1 MEIKGTLQPRDIKS
15 AVWLN
20 IGLRTPFGLTG
31 SIFVLIFYALMV
43 WATFFGPSPEQSSS
57 RRWFVVLP
65 GLLLCYVFLRLPS
78 AAVRNYRRRKA
89 MQCEFRLTVSD
100 KGLEFRNE
108 KGYMTLL
115 WSDYHNWQESNA
127 LYLLSPTD
135 GMFSGV
141 IPKRFFQSQSDVDAF
156 REILKANVAER

>member
-1 MEIKGTLQPRDIKS
+1 MEIKGTLQPRDIKI

-31 SIFVLIFYALMV
+31 SIFVLAFYALMV
-43 WATFFGPSPEQSSS
+43 WATFFGPSSQRSSLPG
-57 RRWFVVLP
+57 WEVVLP
-65 GLLLCYVFLRLPS
+65 GVLLCYFFLRLPS
-78 AAVRNYRRRKA
+78 GALRNYRRRKA

-108 KGYMTLL
+108 NGHMTLP

-127 LYLLSPTD
+127 LYVLSPAD

-141 IPKRFFQSQSDVDAF
+141 IPKRFFQSQADLDTF
-156 REILKANVAER
+156 REMLRANLVER